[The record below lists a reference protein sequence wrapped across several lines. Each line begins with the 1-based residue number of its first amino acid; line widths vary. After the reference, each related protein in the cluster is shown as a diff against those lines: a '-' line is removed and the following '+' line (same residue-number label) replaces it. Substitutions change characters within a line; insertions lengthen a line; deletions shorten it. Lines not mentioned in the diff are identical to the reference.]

1 MDSGELF
8 LPTPKKKEPNAVY
21 GIMGKA
27 GAGKD
32 TSAQIIRDYL
42 GHNETYVYSFADPL
56 KEMVAYVFDIPIV
69 WMYDQE
75 LKTRPVDVTP
85 SNEGVKKRMAEWVRE
100 NIAKSARW
108 KWHLARPELSQGS
121 LEMTSR
127 LEEVSETLLIRTEE
141 VFETLLIPTEEVF
154 DKLYKNQQCDM
165 KNDFAKYCS
174 ENKKTY
180 LISIR
185 HLLQYMGTEVIR
197 GCVDEL
203 FWCEVKRDPI
213 LYQGKTLIIP
223 DCRFQSEVDYIL
235 TKPNSSLFVVK
246 NIDLEESYT
255 KHSSE
260 QFVDCIEQYVA
271 RVHPTKTITYLYN
284 SFEDDSMEDLKI
296 QINDILNIKDIYK
309 NGNNNS

>member
-1 MDSGELF
+1 MDSGEIF
-8 LPTPKKKEPNAVY
+8 LPTPKNEEPNAVY

-42 GHNETYVYSFADPL
+42 GDNETYIYSFADPL

-69 WMYDQE
+69 WMYDQD
-75 LKTRPVDVTP
+75 LKKCAVNVTP
-85 SNEGVKKRMAEWVRE
+85 SNVGVKERMAEWVQK
-100 NIAKSARW
+100 NIAQSNMW
-108 KWHLARPELSQGS
+108 KWHLARPELSRGS
-121 LEMTSR
+121 YTKNKR
-127 LEEVSETLLIRTEE
+127 FEEVAETLLNKTAA
-141 VFETLLIPTEEVF
+141 VLSDLIEKGIV
-154 DKLYKNQQCDM
+154 K
-165 KNDFAKYCS
+165 KYPVVDGYG
-174 ENKKTY
+174 NTY
-180 LISIR
+180 RVSIR
-185 HLLQYMGTEVIR
+185 HILQYMGTEVIR
-197 GCVDEL
+197 GCVDDL

-235 TKPNSSLFVVK
+235 TQPNSSLFVVK
-246 NIDLEESYT
+246 NIDLEFLEDG
-255 KHSSE
+255 HSSE

-284 SFEDDSMEDLKI
+284 SFDDDSMEDLKI
-296 QINDILNIKDIYK
+296 QIEDIYK

>member
-32 TSAQIIRDYL
+32 TSAQIIRDCL
-42 GHNETYVYSFADPL
+42 GANETYVYSFADPL

-75 LKTRPVDVTP
+75 LKTRPVNVTP
-85 SNEGVKKRMAEWVRE
+85 SNEGVKKRMDEWVRE

-121 LEMTSR
+121 LHMVNR
-127 LEEVSETLLIRTEE
+127 LEEVSETLLIRS
-141 VFETLLIPTEEVF
+141 EEVF
-154 DKLYKNQQCDM
+154 DKLYNNQLCSM
-165 KNDFAKYCS
+165 TNNFPRYCS
-174 ENKKTY
+174 DIKKTY

-185 HLLQYMGTEVIR
+185 MILQYMGTEVIR

-213 LYQGKTLIIP
+213 SYQGKTLIIP

-235 TKPNSSLFVVK
+235 TQPNSSLFVVK
-246 NIDLEESYT
+246 NIDLEESDT

-260 QFVDCIEQYVA
+260 QFVDCIDEYVA

-296 QINDILNIKDIYK
+296 QINDILNIKDI
-309 NGNNNS
+309 

>member
-1 MDSGELF
+1 MDSGDLF
-8 LPTPKKKEPNAVY
+8 VPTPKKKEPKAVY

-42 GHNETYVYSFADPL
+42 GANETYIYSFADPL

-69 WMYDQE
+69 WMYDQD
-75 LKTRPVDVTP
+75 LKKCDVNITP
-85 SNEGVKKRMAEWVRE
+85 FNVGVMERMSEWVQK
-100 NIAKSARW
+100 NIAQSNKW
-108 KWHLARPELSQGS
+108 KWHLARPELSGDS
-121 LEMTSR
+121 YTKNKR
-127 LEEVSETLLIRTEE
+127 FEEVAETLLIKT
-141 VFETLLIPTEEVF
+141 VNILSTLVEKGIVKQLGIITHTFKV
-154 DKLYKNQQCDM
+154 
-165 KNDFAKYCS
+165 
-174 ENKKTY
+174 
-180 LISIR
+180 SIR

-260 QFVDCIEQYVA
+260 QFVDCIDEYVD

-284 SFEDDSMEDLKI
+284 GFEDGSMENLKT
-296 QINDILNIKDIYK
+296 QINDILNIKDYV
-309 NGNNNS
+309 NGHNYS

>member
-1 MDSGELF
+1 MDRGDLF
-8 LPTPKKKEPNAVY
+8 VTTPKKKKPKSVY

-69 WMYDQE
+69 WMYDQD
-75 LKTRPVDVTP
+75 L
-85 SNEGVKKRMAEWVRE
+85 KKRYVKITLDNVGVQKRMSEWVQK
-100 NIAKSARW
+100 NIAHSNRW
-108 KWHLARPELSQGS
+108 KWHLARPELSDGS
-121 LEMTSR
+121 SKNNR
-127 LEEVSETLLIRTEE
+127 FEEVAETLLMETGRILCGLLEE
-141 VFETLLIPTEEVF
+141 GTVEKFLI
-154 DKLYKNQQCDM
+154 N
-165 KNDFAKYCS
+165 
-174 ENKKTY
+174 TY
-180 LISIR
+180 RVSVR

-213 LYQGKTLIIP
+213 LYQEKTLIIP

-235 TKPNSSLFVVK
+235 TQPNSRLFVVK
-246 NIDLEESYT
+246 NIDLEESDT

-260 QFVDCIEQYVA
+260 QFVDCIDEYVD
-271 RVHPTKTITYLYN
+271 RVHPTKSITYLYN
-284 SFEDDSMEDLKI
+284 GFEDGSMENLKT

-309 NGNNNS
+309 KW

>member
-8 LPTPKKKEPNAVY
+8 LPTPNAVY

-69 WMYDQE
+69 WMYDQD
-75 LKTRPVDVTP
+75 LKKCAVNVTP
-85 SNEGVKKRMAEWVRE
+85 SNVGVKERMAEWVQK
-100 NIAKSARW
+100 NIAQSNMW
-108 KWHLARPELSQGS
+108 KWHLARPELSRGS
-121 LEMTSR
+121 YTKNKR
-127 LEEVSETLLIRTEE
+127 FEEVAETLLNKTAA
-141 VFETLLIPTEEVF
+141 VLSDLIEKGIV
-154 DKLYKNQQCDM
+154 K
-165 KNDFAKYCS
+165 KYLV
-174 ENKKTY
+174 EGYGNTY
-180 LISIR
+180 RVSIR
-185 HLLQYMGTEVIR
+185 HILQYMGTEVIR
-197 GCVDEL
+197 GCVNDL

-235 TKPNSSLFVVK
+235 TQPNSSLFVVK
-246 NIDLEESYT
+246 NIDLEESDT

-260 QFVDCIEQYVA
+260 QFVDCIDEYVD
-271 RVHPTKTITYLYN
+271 RFHPTKSITYLYN
-284 SFEDDSMEDLKI
+284 GFEDGSMEDLKI
-296 QINDILNIKDIYK
+296 QIEDIYK

>member
-1 MDSGELF
+1 MLDPHNYLTWKDEDRG
-8 LPTPKKKEPNAVY
+8 PKAVY

-42 GHNETYVYSFADPL
+42 GANEAYVYSFADPL

-69 WMYDQE
+69 WMYDQD
-75 LKTRPVDVTP
+75 LKTRPVNVTP

-108 KWHLARPELSQGS
+108 KWHLARPELSRGS
-121 LEMTSR
+121 YSKNSR
-127 LEEVSETLLIRTEE
+127 FEEVAETLLSKTTSILCNLIEE
-141 VFETLLIPTEEVF
+141 GIV
-154 DKLYKNQQCDM
+154 K
-165 KNDFAKYCS
+165 KYS
-174 ENKKTY
+174 VVEGYGNTY
-180 LISIR
+180 RVSIR
-185 HLLQYMGTEVIR
+185 HILQYMGTEVIR

-213 LYQGKTLIIP
+213 SYQGKTLIIP

-235 TKPNSSLFVVK
+235 QQPNSSLFVVK
-246 NIDLEESYT
+246 NIDLEESDT
-255 KHSSE
+255 NKHSSE
-260 QFVDCIEQYVA
+260 QFVDCIDEYVD
-271 RVHPTKTITYLYN
+271 RVHPTKSITYLYN
-284 SFEDDSMEDLKI
+284 GFEDGSMENLKT

-309 NGNNNS
+309 KW

>member
-8 LPTPKKKEPNAVY
+8 IPTPKKKSPKAVY

-42 GHNETYVYSFADPL
+42 GANETYIYSFADPL

-69 WMYDQE
+69 WMYDQD
-75 LKTRPVDVTP
+75 LKKCAVNITP
-85 SNEGVKKRMAEWVRE
+85 SNIGVKERMFEWVRK
-100 NIAKSARW
+100 NIAQSTRW
-108 KWHLARPELSQGS
+108 RWHLARPELSRGS

-127 LEEVSETLLIRTEE
+127 LEEVSGTLLDRTEE
-141 VFETLLIPTEEVF
+141 VLNELFNTQLCSAT
-154 DKLYKNQQCDM
+154 K
-165 KNDFAKYCS
+165 DFANNCS

-185 HLLQYMGTEVIR
+185 RLLQYMGTEVIR

-203 FWCEVKRDPI
+203 FWCEVKRDPAV
-213 LYQGKTLIIP
+213 YYEKTLIIP

-235 TKPNSSLFVVK
+235 TQPNSSLFVVK
-246 NIDLEESYT
+246 NIDIEESDT
-255 KHSSE
+255 NKHSSE
-260 QFVDCIEQYVA
+260 QFVDCIDEYVD

-284 SFEDDSMEDLKI
+284 GFEDGSMKNLKT
-296 QINDILNIKDIYK
+296 QIKDIQK
-309 NGNNNS
+309 W

>member
-1 MDSGELF
+1 MDRGNIYI
-8 LPTPKKKEPNAVY
+8 PKPKKKEPKAVY

-42 GHNETYVYSFADPL
+42 GDNETYIYSFADPL

-69 WMYDQE
+69 WMYDQD
-75 LKTRPVDVTP
+75 LKKCAVNVTP
-85 SNEGVKKRMAEWVRE
+85 SNVGVKERMAEWVQK
-100 NIAKSARW
+100 NIAQSNMW
-108 KWHLARPELSQGS
+108 KWHLARPELSRGS
-121 LEMTSR
+121 YTKNKR
-127 LEEVSETLLIRTEE
+127 FEEVAETLLNKTAA
-141 VFETLLIPTEEVF
+141 VLSDLIEKGIV
-154 DKLYKNQQCDM
+154 K
-165 KNDFAKYCS
+165 KYLV
-174 ENKKTY
+174 EGYGNTY
-180 LISIR
+180 RVSIR
-185 HLLQYMGTEVIR
+185 HILQYMGTEVIR

-213 LYQGKTLIIP
+213 SYQGKTLIIP

-235 TKPNSSLFVVK
+235 TQPNSSLFVVK
-246 NIDLEESYT
+246 NIDLEFLEDG
-255 KHSSE
+255 HSSE